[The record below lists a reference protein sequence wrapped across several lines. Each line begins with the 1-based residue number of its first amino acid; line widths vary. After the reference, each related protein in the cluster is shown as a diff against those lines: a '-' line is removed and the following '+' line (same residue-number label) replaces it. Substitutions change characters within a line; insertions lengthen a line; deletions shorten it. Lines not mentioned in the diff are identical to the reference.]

1 MQALPRTGLANDEVP
16 LMKIGDLANLT
27 HTQVETIRYYEREG
41 LLPEPART
49 EGNYRIYDESHI
61 ERVSFIRHCRSLDMT
76 LEEIRVLLQFKDSP
90 SDNCSVVNHL
100 LDTHIGHVA
109 DRIRELRQLER
120 QLNALRKLCR
130 EVQDAGRCGILAEL
144 TQAARNG
151 PAKDRFKATAHVH
164 GTHHAITA
172 TRSSRKKAKR

>member
-1 MQALPRTGLANDEVP
+1 
-16 LMKIGDLANLT
+16 MKIGDLAKST

-90 SDNCSVVNHL
+90 SDNCNVVNRL

-109 DRIRELRQLER
+109 DRIRELQQLER
-120 QLNALRKLCR
+120 QLHALSKLCR
-130 EVQDAGRCGILAEL
+130 EVRDAGHCGILAEL
-144 TQAARNG
+144 TQVAHSG
-151 PAKDRFKATAHVH
+151 LAKGMIKATAHVH
-164 GTHHAITA
+164 GTHHATTA
-172 TRSSRKKAKR
+172 TRSSRKKTKR